1 MAVGEHLNAVA
12 QPRGA
17 HSRLGAVPKRALEV
31 RAGRLYSCQQTKP
44 NAAGHLQ
51 NVHAPDFPAGDV
63 RPCDWFQSV
72 VRGKL

>member
-17 HSRLGAVPKRALEV
+17 HSRLGAVPKRDLEV
-31 RAGRLYSCQQTKP
+31 RAGRLYSCRQAETD
-44 NAAGHLQ
+44 AAGHLQ
-51 NVHAPDFPAGDV
+51 NAYAPDSSAGDV
-63 RPCDWFQSV
+63 RPCDWLQGV